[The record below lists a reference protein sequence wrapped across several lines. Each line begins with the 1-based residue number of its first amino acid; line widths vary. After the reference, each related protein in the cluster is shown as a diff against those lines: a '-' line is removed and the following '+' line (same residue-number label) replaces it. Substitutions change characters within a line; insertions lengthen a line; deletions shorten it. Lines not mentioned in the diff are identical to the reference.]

1 MPIFDFSTPVKKNN
15 KGKYKVIKEKYTIK
29 VRKVKGIVF
38 IDKDGSY
45 KVLIEDNIIP
55 IKQECFT
62 CKGASNIYMQ
72 ELEKK
77 SIRNIYIRYDNL
89 NQELDIL
96 YYLPFCVGCIVKG
109 NIVVNNYDKQ
119 QYFDIKESYIEILK
133 ISYFFAS
140 LHISIIISDAFSM
153 LFTGTYSYTPW
164 KL

>member
-1 MPIFDFSTPVKKNN
+1 MPTFDFSAPVKKNN

-29 VRKVKGIVF
+29 VRKAKGIVF

-62 CKGASNIYMQ
+62 CKGSSNIYMQ

-77 SIRNIYIRYDNL
+77 SIRNIYIRCNNL

-96 YYLPFCVGCIVKG
+96 K
-109 NIVVNNYDKQ
+109 
-119 QYFDIKESYIEILK
+119 ILTC
-133 ISYFFAS
+133 
-140 LHISIIISDAFSM
+140 FS
-153 LFTGTYSYTPW
+153 S
-164 KL
+164 KLLTLSSRI